1 MTRPR
6 PSNTTDADQGAASEA
21 WQIDTS
27 LEAFDLLSTPVILA
41 DADMVIRHVN
51 PAAAT
56 LFTAAESALQKG
68 LPHFRASEVLGKP
81 MDYFHKNP
89 SYQRGIV
96 ANMIGP
102 HDGKIKAGGQVIGFV
117 ATPKFDDNKNIVTV
131 VVELEDQTEAIKYQ
145 EQLDMLLNGI
155 SDMARKHEA
164 GMITSRVDL
173 SQLDGAYLD
182 VARLSNA
189 MVEGHINTKKKILAC
204 MTAFAEGD
212 FDHEVEQFSG
222 ERGFINDAIESA
234 RRSFKDLTAEIE
246 AMSNSIVE
254 GRLDHALRPQDF
266 KGGYRAIIESFER
279 SYTSLNAV
287 ITGIR
292 SQVEQVSSAVDE
304 VNMAAGNLS
313 GASQTQ
319 ASAIE
324 QISSSLE
331 ETDTMVRSNAEAS
344 EKMLSVVE
352 EASRISETG
361 LATVDEMARS
371 MEAIKTSSEQISRII
386 KVIDE
391 IAFQTNL
398 LSLNA
403 AVEAARAGEHGRGFA
418 VVAQEVRNLAQR
430 SAKAA
435 RETSDLIEQSAANVA
450 RGVKGSSESEQSFRK
465 INEEISKI
473 DASSRQITQSSREQA
488 AGISQI
494 TDAVTELSSTGMQV
508 ASQSEELAA
517 AAIQMQSSTESMR
530 TSIYKYKTRKA
541 AASGDNDRDA
551 LLAKLGLSSADLAML
566 SDAKKQ
572 DGRRISLSMPTG
584 SNGAYANG
592 SDRNGT
598 VNGADRDRRGYGRF

>member
-1 MTRPR
+1 MTSPK
-6 PSNTTDADQGAASEA
+6 PSKTPDTDHGAEAHA
-21 WQIDTS
+21 WQPDTPIAA
-27 LEAFDLLSTPVILA
+27 LDILSNPIMLA
-41 DADMVIRHVN
+41 DADMIIRYVN
-51 PAAAT
+51 PAAIKMFKAV
-56 LFTAAESALQKG
+56 EDALKKD
-68 LPHFRASEVLGKP
+68 LPHFDASEIQGKS

-96 ANMIGP
+96 DNMKGP
-102 HDGKIKAGGQVIGFV
+102 HDGTIRAGGKILSFR
-117 ATPKFDDNKNIVTV
+117 ALPKFDDKKNIVSV
-131 VVELEDQTEAIKYQ
+131 CVELQDKTEAVSYQ
-145 EQLDMLLNGI
+145 QQLDRLLDGI
-155 SDMARKHEA
+155 SDMATKHDDGIISA
-164 GMITSRVDL
+164 KVDPDG
-173 SQLDGAYLD
+173 LDGAFRN
-182 VARLSNA
+182 VAELTNK
-189 MVEGHINTKKKILAC
+189 MVFGHIDTKKKILAC

-212 FDHEVEQFSG
+212 FEHVVEHFSG

-234 RRSFKDLTAEIE
+234 RGAFKELNAEIE
-246 AMSNSIVE
+246 AMSNAIVD
-254 GRLDHALRPQDF
+254 GRLDRELRPQDF

-279 SYTSLNAV
+279 SYKSLNSV
-287 ITGIR
+287 VLGLR

-313 GASQTQ
+313 GAAQTQ

-344 EKMLSVVE
+344 ENMLSVVE
-352 EASRISETG
+352 EASRISESG

-435 RETSDLIEQSAANVA
+435 RETSELIEQSAANVA
-450 RGVKGSSESEQSFRK
+450 RGVKGSTESEQSFRK

-494 TDAVTELSSTGMQV
+494 SDAVTELSSTGMQV

-517 AAIQMQSSTESMR
+517 AAIQMQSSTEAMQ
-530 TSIYKYKTRKA
+530 TAINKYKTRKE
-541 AASGDNDRDA
+541 AASGDKERDA
-551 LLAKLGLSSADLAML
+551 LLAKLGLSSADLTML
-566 SDAKKQ
+566 SAAKKQ
-572 DGRRISLSMPTG
+572 DGRRISLAMPA
-584 SNGAYANG
+584 GASANG
-592 SDRNGT
+592 SGRNGG
-598 VNGADRDRRGYGRF
+598 VNGADRDGRGYGRF

>member
-1 MTRPR
+1 MTSPKPARTPD
-6 PSNTTDADQGAASEA
+6 TDQGAGPQS
-21 WQIDTS
+21 WQPDTPMAA
-27 LEAFDLLSTPVILA
+27 LDILSIPIMLA
-41 DADMVIRHVN
+41 DADMIIRYVN
-51 PAAAT
+51 PAATKMFKAV
-56 LFTAAESALQKG
+56 ESALKND
-68 LPHFRASEVLGKP
+68 LPHFDASDIQGKS

-96 ANMIGP
+96 DNMKGP
-102 HDGKIKAGGQVIGFV
+102 HDGNIRAGGKTLSFR
-117 ATPKFDDNKNIVTV
+117 ATPKFDDKQNIISVC
-131 VVELEDQTEAIKYQ
+131 VELEDRTEAITYK
-145 EQLDMLLNGI
+145 EQLDVLLNGI
-155 SDMARKHEA
+155 SDMARKHEE
-164 GMITSRVDL
+164 GMVTTRVDL
-173 SQLDGAYLD
+173 SQLDGAFLD
-182 VARLSNA
+182 VAQLCNA
-189 MVEGHINTKKKILAC
+189 LVEGHINTKKKILAC

-212 FDHEVEQFSG
+212 FDHHVEQFSG

-234 RRSFKDLTAEIE
+234 RGAVKDLTAEIE

-254 GRLDHALRPQDF
+254 GRLDHELRPQDF
-266 KGGYRAIIESFER
+266 KGDYRAIIESFER
-279 SYTSLNAV
+279 SYNSLNTV
-287 ITGIR
+287 VTGLR

-319 ASAIE
+319 AGAIE

-352 EASRISETG
+352 EASRISESG
-361 LATVDEMARS
+361 LTTVDEMARS

-450 RGVKGSSESEQSFRK
+450 RGVKGSSDSEQSFRK

-517 AAIQMQSSTESMR
+517 AAIQMQSSTEGMR
-530 TSIYKYKTRKA
+530 TAIHKYKTRKTA
-541 AASGDNDRDA
+541 TPSDKDREE
-551 LLAKLGLSSADLAML
+551 LLAKLGLSSADLTML

-572 DGRRISLSMPTG
+572 DGRRISLAMPAG
-584 SNGAYANG
+584 SSANG
-592 SDRNGT
+592 SERNGT
-598 VNGADRDRRGYGRF
+598 VNGADRDGRGYGRF

>member
-1 MTRPR
+1 MTPPKTSRTPE
-6 PSNTTDADQGAASEA
+6 TDQGAESQS
-21 WQIDTS
+21 WQPDTPLQALEILS
-27 LEAFDLLSTPVILA
+27 LPIMLA
-41 DADMVIRHVN
+41 DADMIIRYVN
-51 PAAAT
+51 PAATRMFKAV
-56 LFTAAESALQKG
+56 ESDLKKD
-68 LPHFRASEVLGKP
+68 LPHFDASEIQGKS
-81 MDYFHKNP
+81 MDYFHKTP

-96 ANMIGP
+96 ENMKGP
-102 HDGKIKAGGQVIGFV
+102 HNGNIRAGGKTLAFRAV
-117 ATPKFDDNKNIVTV
+117 PKFDDRKNIVSV
-131 VVELEDQTEAIKYQ
+131 CVELEDRTEAIAYQ
-145 EQLDMLLNGI
+145 HQLDMLLDGI
-155 SDMARKHEA
+155 SDMAAKHDDGIISA
-164 GMITSRVDL
+164 RVDPDG
-173 SQLDGAYLD
+173 LDGAFRN
-182 VARLSNA
+182 VAELTNK
-189 MVEGHINTKKKILAC
+189 MVFGHIDTKKKILAC
-204 MTAFAEGD
+204 MTAFADGD
-212 FDHEVEQFSG
+212 FDHKVERFSG

-234 RRSFKDLTAEIE
+234 RGAFKELNAEIE
-246 AMSNSIVE
+246 AMSDAIVD
-254 GRLDHALRPQDF
+254 GRLDRELRPQDF

-279 SYTSLNAV
+279 SYNSLNAV
-287 ITGIR
+287 VTGLR

-313 GASQTQ
+313 GAAQTQ
-319 ASAIE
+319 ASAVE
-324 QISSSLE
+324 QISSALE

-352 EASRISETG
+352 EASRISASG

-435 RETSDLIEQSAANVA
+435 RETSELIEQSAANVA
-450 RGVKGSSESEQSFRK
+450 RGVKGSTESEHSFRK

-473 DASSRQITQSSREQA
+473 DVSSRQITQSSREQA

-517 AAIQMQSSTESMR
+517 ASIQMQSSTEAMR
-530 TSIYKYKTRKA
+530 TAIYKYKTRKSA
-541 AASGDNDRDA
+541 APADKDRDE
-551 LLAKLGLSSADLAML
+551 LLAKLGLSSADLMML

-572 DGRRISLSMPTG
+572 DGRRISLSMPSG
-584 SNGAYANG
+584 KDMAYANG
-592 SDRNGT
+592 S
-598 VNGADRDRRGYGRF
+598 VNGADRDGRGYGRF

>member
-1 MTRPR
+1 MTSPK
-6 PSNTTDADQGAASEA
+6 PSRTPDTDQGAATEA
-21 WQIDTS
+21 WQPDTPIAA
-27 LEAFDLLSTPVILA
+27 LDILSIPIILA
-41 DADMVIRHVN
+41 DGDMIIRYVN
-51 PAAAT
+51 PAATKMFKAV
-56 LFTAAESALQKG
+56 ESALKKD
-68 LPHFRASEVLGKP
+68 LPHFEASDVQGKS

-96 ANMIGP
+96 DNMKGP
-102 HDGKIKAGGQVIGFV
+102 HDGNIRAGGKTLSFR
-117 ATPKFDDNKNIVTV
+117 ATPKFDDKNNIVSV
-131 VVELEDQTEAIKYQ
+131 CVELEDRTAAIKNQ
-145 EQLDMLLNGI
+145 EQLDVLLNGI
-155 SDMARKHEA
+155 SDMARKHEDGIISA
-164 GMITSRVDL
+164 KVDPDG
-173 SQLDGAYLD
+173 LDGAFSD
-182 VARLSNA
+182 VAELTNK
-189 MVEGHINTKKKILAC
+189 MVFGHIATKKKILAC

-212 FDHEVEQFSG
+212 FDHHVEHFSG

-234 RRSFKDLTAEIE
+234 RGAFKELNAEIE
-246 AMSNSIVE
+246 AMSDAIVE
-254 GRLDHALRPQDF
+254 GRLDRELRPQDF

-279 SYTSLNAV
+279 SYNSLNSVVVGLRA
-287 ITGIR
+287 
-292 SQVEQVSSAVDE
+292 QVEQVSSAVDE

-319 ASAIE
+319 AGAIE

-352 EASRISETG
+352 EASRISESG
-361 LATVDEMARS
+361 LSTVDEMARS

-450 RGVKGSSESEQSFRK
+450 RGVKGSTDSEQSFRK

-473 DASSRQITQSSREQA
+473 DSSSRQITQSSREQA

-517 AAIQMQSSTESMR
+517 AAIQMQSSTEGMR
-530 TSIYKYKTRKA
+530 SAIHKYKTRKSMA
-541 AASGDNDRDA
+541 PGDKDRDE
-551 LLAKLGLSSADLAML
+551 LLAKLGLSAADLMML
-566 SDAKKQ
+566 TDAKKQ
-572 DGRRISLSMPTG
+572 DDRRISLTMPTPT
-584 SNGAYANG
+584 SANG
-592 SDRNGT
+592 G

>member
-1 MTRPR
+1 MTPPKTSRTPE
-6 PSNTTDADQGAASEA
+6 TDQGAESQS
-21 WQIDTS
+21 WQPDTP
-27 LEAFDLLSTPVILA
+27 LQAFEILSFPIMVA
-41 DADMVIRHVN
+41 DADMIIRYVN
-51 PAAAT
+51 PAATRMFKAV
-56 LFTAAESALQKG
+56 ESDLKKD
-68 LPHFRASEVLGKP
+68 LPHFDASEIQGKS
-81 MDYFHKNP
+81 MDYFHKTP

-96 ANMIGP
+96 ENMKGP
-102 HDGKIKAGGQVIGFV
+102 HSGNIRVGGKTLAFRAV
-117 ATPKFDDNKNIVTV
+117 PKFDDRKNIVSV
-131 VVELEDQTEAIKYQ
+131 CMELEDRTEAIAYQ
-145 EQLDMLLNGI
+145 HQLDMLLDGI
-155 SDMARKHEA
+155 SDMAAKHDDGIISA
-164 GMITSRVDL
+164 RVDPDG
-173 SQLDGAYLD
+173 LDGAFRN
-182 VARLSNA
+182 VAELTNK
-189 MVEGHINTKKKILAC
+189 MVFGHIDTKKKILAC
-204 MTAFAEGD
+204 MTAFADGD
-212 FDHEVEQFSG
+212 FDHKVERFSG

-234 RRSFKDLTAEIE
+234 RGAFKELNAEIE
-246 AMSNSIVE
+246 AMSNAIVD
-254 GRLDHALRPQDF
+254 GRLDRELRPQDF
-266 KGGYRAIIESFER
+266 KGGYRAVIESFER
-279 SYTSLNAV
+279 SYNSLNAV
-287 ITGIR
+287 VTGLR

-313 GASQTQ
+313 GAAQTQ
-319 ASAIE
+319 ASAVE
-324 QISSSLE
+324 QISSALE

-352 EASRISETG
+352 EASRISASG

-435 RETSDLIEQSAANVA
+435 RETSELIEQSAANVA
-450 RGVKGSSESEQSFRK
+450 RGVKGSTESEHSFRK

-473 DASSRQITQSSREQA
+473 DVSSRQITQSSREQA

-517 AAIQMQSSTESMR
+517 ASIQMQSSTEAMR
-530 TSIYKYKTRKA
+530 TAIYKYKTRKSA
-541 AASGDNDRDA
+541 APADKDRDE
-551 LLAKLGLSSADLAML
+551 LLAKLGLSSADLMML

-572 DGRRISLSMPTG
+572 DGRRISLSMPSG
-584 SNGAYANG
+584 KDMAYANG
-592 SDRNGT
+592 S
-598 VNGADRDRRGYGRF
+598 VNGADRDGRGYGRF

>member
-1 MTRPR
+1 MTSPKTPR
-6 PSNTTDADQGAASEA
+6 TPDSNQGTKTEA
-21 WQIDTS
+21 WQPETS
-27 LEAFDLLSTPVILA
+27 LEGYDLLSTPIILA

-51 PAAAT
+51 PAAVKM
-56 LFTAAESALQKG
+56 FTAAESAIQQG
-68 LPHFRASEVLGKP
+68 LPHFRVSEVLGKP

-96 ANMIGP
+96 ANMTGP
-102 HDGKIKAGGQVIGFV
+102 HDGNIRSGGQTIWFR
-117 ATPKFDDNKNIVTV
+117 ATPKFDDTKNIEFV
-131 VVELEDQTEAIKYQ
+131 VVELENRTEVIESQQK
-145 EQLDMLLNGI
+145 LDALLDGI
-155 SDMARKHEA
+155 ADMATKHDE
-164 GMITSRVDL
+164 GMINARVDL
-173 SQLDGAYLD
+173 DGLDGAFFD
-182 VARLSNA
+182 VARLTNQ
-189 MVEGHINTKKKILAC
+189 MVDKHIATKKKIIGC
-204 MTAFAEGD
+204 MEAFADGD
-212 FDHEVEQFSG
+212 FNHEVEQFSG
-222 ERGFINDAIESA
+222 ERGFINEAIE
-234 RRSFKDLTAEIE
+234 RTRKSFKTLTDEIE
-246 AMSNSIVE
+246 AASLAIVE
-254 GRLDHALRPQDF
+254 GRLDHPLKTSEF
-266 KGGYRAIIESFER
+266 TGGYRAILEAFER
-279 SYTSLNAV
+279 TYSSLNTTV
-287 ITGIR
+287 LGLR

-319 ASAIE
+319 AGAIE

-352 EASRISETG
+352 EASRISQSG
-361 LATVDEMARS
+361 LGTVDEMARS
-371 MEAIKTSSEQISRII
+371 MEAIKSSSEQISRII

-435 RETSDLIEQSAANVA
+435 RETSELIEQSAANVA
-450 RGVKGSSESEQSFRK
+450 RGVKGSSDSELAFRQ

-508 ASQSEELAA
+508 ASQSEKLAA
-517 AAIQMQSSTESMR
+517 AAIQMQSSTEAMR
-530 TSIYKYKTRKA
+530 NAIYKYKTRKTA
-541 AASGDNDRDA
+541 APADRDRDE
-551 LLAKLGLSSADLAML
+551 LLAKLGLSAADLTML

-572 DGRRISLSMPTG
+572 DGRRISLSMP
-584 SNGAYANG
+584 NGKDMAYANG
-592 SDRNGT
+592 S
-598 VNGADRDRRGYGRF
+598 VNGADRDGRGYGRF

>member
-1 MTRPR
+1 MTSPKTSRTPD
-6 PSNTTDADQGAASEA
+6 TDQGAAVEA
-21 WQIDTS
+21 WMPEGPLTGLDI
-27 LEAFDLLSTPVILA
+27 LSSPIMIA
-41 DADMVIRHVN
+41 DANMVIQYVN
-51 PAAAT
+51 SAAT
-56 LFTAAESALQKG
+56 QMFRLIESDIKKD
-68 LPHFRASEVLGKP
+68 LPHFNASDVLGKSI
-81 MDYFHKNP
+81 DYFHKKP
-89 SYQRGIV
+89 SYQRGIMD
-96 ANMIGP
+96 NMKGP
-102 HDGKIKAGGQVIGFV
+102 HEGKFTVGGKTLAFR
-117 ATPKFDDNKNIVTV
+117 ATPKWDSAQNITAVY
-131 VVELEDQTEAIKYQ
+131 VEWQDLTAIIADQ
-145 EQLDMLLNGI
+145 EQLDVLLDGI
-155 SDMARKHEA
+155 SDMARKHED
-164 GMITSRVDL
+164 GLITSRVDL
-173 SQLDGAYLD
+173 GQLDGAFLV
-182 VARLSNA
+182 VAKLSNA

-254 GRLDHALRPQDF
+254 GRLDHELRPADF

-287 ITGIR
+287 ISGIR

-541 AASGDNDRDA
+541 TVSGDNDRDA

-566 SDAKKQ
+566 SDVKKQ
-572 DGRRISLSMPTG
+572 DGRRIFLSMPTG

>member
-1 MTRPR
+1 MTPPKTSRTPE
-6 PSNTTDADQGAASEA
+6 TDQGAESQS
-21 WQIDTS
+21 WQPDTPLQAFEILS
-27 LEAFDLLSTPVILA
+27 LPIMLA
-41 DADMVIRHVN
+41 DADMIIRYVN
-51 PAAAT
+51 PAAT
-56 LFTAAESALQKG
+56 RMFKAAESDLKKD
-68 LPHFRASEVLGKP
+68 LPHFDASEIQGKS
-81 MDYFHKNP
+81 MDYFHKTP

-96 ANMIGP
+96 ENMKGP
-102 HDGKIKAGGQVIGFV
+102 HNGNIRAGGKTLAFRAV
-117 ATPKFDDNKNIVTV
+117 PKFDDRKNIVSV
-131 VVELEDQTEAIKYQ
+131 CVELEDRTEAIAYQ
-145 EQLDMLLNGI
+145 HQLDMLLDGI
-155 SDMARKHEA
+155 SDMAAKHDDGIISA
-164 GMITSRVDL
+164 RVDPDG
-173 SQLDGAYLD
+173 LDGAFRN
-182 VARLSNA
+182 VAELTNK
-189 MVEGHINTKKKILAC
+189 MVFGHIDTKKKILAC
-204 MTAFAEGD
+204 MTAFADGD
-212 FDHEVEQFSG
+212 FDHKVERFSG

-234 RRSFKDLTAEIE
+234 RGAFKELNAEIE
-246 AMSNSIVE
+246 AMSDAIVD
-254 GRLDHALRPQDF
+254 GRLDRELRPQDF

-279 SYTSLNAV
+279 SYNSLNAV
-287 ITGIR
+287 VTGLR

-313 GASQTQ
+313 GAAQTQ
-319 ASAIE
+319 ASAVE
-324 QISSSLE
+324 QISSALE

-352 EASRISETG
+352 EASRISASG

-435 RETSDLIEQSAANVA
+435 RETSELIEQSAANVA
-450 RGVKGSSESEQSFRK
+450 RGVKGSTESEHSFRK

-473 DASSRQITQSSREQA
+473 DVSSRQITQSSREQA

-517 AAIQMQSSTESMR
+517 ASIQMQSSTEAMR
-530 TSIYKYKTRKA
+530 TAIYKYKTRKSA
-541 AASGDNDRDA
+541 APADKDRDE
-551 LLAKLGLSSADLAML
+551 LLAKLGLSSADLMML

-572 DGRRISLSMPTG
+572 DGRRISLSMPSG
-584 SNGAYANG
+584 KDMAYANG
-592 SDRNGT
+592 S
-598 VNGADRDRRGYGRF
+598 VNGADRDGRGYGRF

>member
-1 MTRPR
+1 MTSPKTSR
-6 PSNTTDADQGAASEA
+6 PSDTDQSVEVATWQPDTPLESLDILSSPIIIADS
-21 WQIDTS
+21 
-27 LEAFDLLSTPVILA
+27 
-41 DADMVIRHVN
+41 DMVIRYVN
-51 PAAAT
+51 AAAT
-56 LFTAAESALQKG
+56 KMFKAIEAAIKQD
-68 LPHFRASEVLGKP
+68 LPHFNATDVLNQNI
-81 MDYFHKNP
+81 DYFHKNP
-89 SYQRGIV
+89 SYQRGIM
-96 ANMIGP
+96 ANLKGP
-102 HDGKIKAGGQVIGFV
+102 HDGKFKVGGKTLAFR
-117 ATPKFDDNKNIVTV
+117 ATPKFDENKNLRSVY
-131 VVELEDQTEAIKYQ
+131 VEWEDRTEAVTYQ
-145 EQLDMLLNGI
+145 EQLDVLLNGI
-155 SDMARKHEA
+155 SDMARKHED
-164 GMITSRVDL
+164 GMITARVDY
-173 SQLDGAYLD
+173 SQLDGAFVD

-189 MVEGHINTKKKILAC
+189 MVEGHINTKKKIIGAL
-204 MTAFAEGD
+204 TAFAEGD
-212 FDHEVEQFSG
+212 FDHQVEHFSG

-234 RRSFKDLTAEIE
+234 RSAFKELTAEIE

-254 GRLDHALRPQDF
+254 GRLDHELRPQDF
-266 KGGYRAIIESFER
+266 KGGYRSIIESFER
-279 SYTSLNAV
+279 SYASLNSV

-292 SQVEQVSSAVDE
+292 SQVEQVTSAVDE

-319 ASAIE
+319 AGAIE

-352 EASRISETG
+352 EASRISESG

-371 MEAIKTSSEQISRII
+371 MEAIKASSEQISRII

-450 RGVKGSSESEQSFRK
+450 RGVKGSSDSEQSFRK

-517 AAIQMQSSTESMR
+517 AAIQMQSSTEAMR
-530 TSIYKYKTRKA
+530 TAIYKYKTRKGA
-541 AASGDNDRDA
+541 GSSDKDQDA
-551 LLAKLGLSSADLAML
+551 LLAKLGLSSADLTML
-566 SDAKKQ
+566 SAAKKQ
-572 DGRRISLSMPTG
+572 DGRRISLAMPA
-584 SNGAYANG
+584 GASANG
-592 SDRNGT
+592 SGRNGG
-598 VNGADRDRRGYGRF
+598 VNGADRDGRGYGRF